1 MPPRDAVAASLTS
14 MPRDSEYGKLLGTQ
28 STSVQSVTKAQHGTW
43 NRHAP
48 CAEFLASFLV
58 LTGCKRV
65 DLRHIALVGLARLGP
80 QVRLRADQAAERHC
94 KHERAARPSRSH
106 RMHPC
111 DVSVSACR
119 PNPTSRPT
127 ATCRCN
133 VQLAAHKH
141 RWPGGRQRD
150 EVGVA
155 IVCLRAAQR
164 QSKPFSPSR

>member
-58 LTGCKRV
+58 FTGCKRV

-94 KHERAARPSRSH
+94 KHERAASDMESDRAVRALFTQPRSRLQCMRLLRVLH
-106 RMHPC
+106 VIVG
-111 DVSVSACR
+111 DSV
-119 PNPTSRPT
+119 
-127 ATCRCN
+127 
-133 VQLAAHKH
+133 
-141 RWPGGRQRD
+141 
-150 EVGVA
+150 
-155 IVCLRAAQR
+155 I
-164 QSKPFSPSR
+164 

>member
-1 MPPRDAVAASLTS
+1 

-58 LTGCKRV
+58 FTGCKRV

-111 DVSVSACR
+111 GVSVSACR
-119 PNPTSRPT
+119 
-127 ATCRCN
+127 
-133 VQLAAHKH
+133 
-141 RWPGGRQRD
+141 
-150 EVGVA
+150 
-155 IVCLRAAQR
+155 
-164 QSKPFSPSR
+164 FSPCAPSQPDVSTHCHLPLQCPARCTQASLARGATERRGRCGNRLFASCSTAKQAV